1 MLKMM
6 KYEYR
11 RGLFPLIVIMV
22 VLGMAELLFLAG
34 VVMDRENMLAIGMA
48 GLIFGSVIA
57 YLFVLIYGIFVYN
70 EDLKNKTGYLVF
82 MTPISSYRIIGAK
95 LLSILLNGVTLV
107 LILVALAGVDIALLL
122 HMYEDPVAL
131 KELLN
136 AISQSL
142 FQVSAGTVFLNVATA
157 VLVMLIQFFTTITIA
172 FFAITLASTVL
183 QNKKVKGVISF
194 VLFIVINMLMSYVAE
209 KLPTIGNVEHVNS
222 MLEALGCVLPQILFM
237 VVVMVA
243 SYFASGCLLEKKVS
257 L

>member
-34 VVMDRENMLAIGMA
+34 VVMDRENMLAMGMA
-48 GLIFGSVIA
+48 GLMFGSVIA
-57 YLFVLIYGIFVYN
+57 YLFVLIYGIFAYN
-70 EDLKNKTGYLVF
+70 EDLKNKSGYLIF

-107 LILVALAGVDIALLL
+107 LILVALAGADVALLI
-122 HMYEDPVAL
+122 HKCEDPLAL
-131 KELLN
+131 KQMLDM
-136 AISQSL
+136 ISESL
-142 FQVSAGTVFLNVATA
+142 FQLSAGTVFLNVATT

-194 VLFIVINMLMSYVAE
+194 VLFIVINMLMSFVAE
-209 KLPTIGNVEHVNS
+209 KLPTIGNVEQANS
-222 MLEALGCVLPQILFM
+222 MLESLGCVLPQILFM